1 MRPLLTTNPPP
12 YRPGLP
18 VSVARTA
25 AAAAA
30 TATIASAVSKA
41 TLNIRLGSNSPYRKG
56 RLIDRLDTVLPEV
69 EGGVEGVVKAV
80 SSTPVEPPA
89 VSVSTQNRR
98 HNHSYSYHHR
108 SASPSP
114 TRDEED
120 RRQDKERYRLG
131 SMRTSKKKE
140 ETEGASGADE
150 QQQEEEGKQGH
161 GDGGEDEG
169 GSQVDDRFR
178 AEQNWEHP
186 TSVNPACKR
195 TLQIE
200 YWDRTRECK
209 ERKWDHMDYI
219 DATYA
224 SREEWILQSVLHEE
238 DIVLEDN
245 KFPYNTPK
253 GIRHMT
259 LWARRELSL
268 EDVEAFMSGWMEKE
282 GREGGREV
290 RRWNLDENAS
300 RSIQIYHVHVYVQE
314 VPDEDVGLNPSTEEE
329 AAAAVAAGAA
339 GNEEAPSADGH
350 EDEHDSST
358 QRPFK
363 RTSKSFR
370 KSKRWDETKRP
381 EPCCILLYPVAGSEK
396 SRQATSSLPHPLSQ
410 AADESCAPTM
420 TPIDDKQEAAH
431 QSASSSPFVPCHL
444 GAGQKTTTTNKK

>member
-1 MRPLLTTNPPP
+1 M
-12 YRPGLP
+12 
-18 VSVARTA
+18 
-25 AAAAA
+25 
-30 TATIASAVSKA
+30 
-41 TLNIRLGSNSPYRKG
+41 
-56 RLIDRLDTVLPEV
+56 
-69 EGGVEGVVKAV
+69 
-80 SSTPVEPPA
+80 
-89 VSVSTQNRR
+89 
-98 HNHSYSYHHR
+98 
-108 SASPSP
+108 
-114 TRDEED
+114 
-120 RRQDKERYRLG
+120 
-131 SMRTSKKKE
+131 
-140 ETEGASGADE
+140 EGASGGDE

-169 GSQVDDRFR
+169 GSQVDDSFR

-224 SREEWILQSVLHEE
+224 SREEWILQSVLHKE

-350 EDEHDSST
+350 EDEHDSSS
-358 QRPFK
+358 RSSRSRGKK
-363 RTSKSFR
+363 RDGDDLRDEEET
-370 KSKRWDETKRP
+370 DETEEAKKERRKKRK
-381 EPCCILLYPVAGSEK
+381 EMKKREK
-396 SRQATSSLPHPLSQ
+396 KQRLSPPPSSLPSCSLVDSPATVQ
-410 AADESCAPTM
+410 AHEQ
-420 TPIDDKQEAAH
+420 KLQEE
-431 QSASSSPFVPCHL
+431 QEM
-444 GAGQKTTTTNKK
+444 G